1 MLNGRDERQL
11 KQKKER
17 KNRDRKLVG
26 SGTKWQSWTKGTGTR
41 RFSEVR
47 SEEEI
52 GGAMDVEELET
63 VVIIVDSKAMGNR
76 SAQYDQRASQQ
87 HLSILCCSLALLSAP
102 GAARFHPRLTATRDL
117 RCSHYGS
124 L

>member
-1 MLNGRDERQL
+1 
-11 KQKKER
+11 
-17 KNRDRKLVG
+17 
-26 SGTKWQSWTKGTGTR
+26 
-41 RFSEVR
+41 
-47 SEEEI
+47 
-52 GGAMDVEELET
+52 MDLEELET